1 MYSKVALVVLAAAV
15 AAAVLVAA
23 PAGAAGAKGTRAHPY
38 PMRTTVLLPK
48 SHGWKLR
55 VNGAVPNGTRLVLAA
70 SKHNFPPPA
79 GEQYFLINVS
89 MIYTGKGRDAPF
101 SAFELTSVGRTGL
114 TYTSLNDD
122 CGTPPKAL
130 NDFRKVRSGGKLT
143 GNVCFRVRQQ
153 DARGLLLKAVFTS
166 SAASVFFKLQ

>member
-1 MYSKVALVVLAAAV
+1 VYTKLAPVVLAAV
-15 AAAVLVAA
+15 AAVLVAA
-23 PAGAAGAKGTRAHPY
+23 SADAAGAKGTRAHPY

-48 SHGWKLR
+48 SRGWKLR

-101 SAFELTSVGRTGL
+101 SAFVLTSVGRTGL

-130 NDFRKVRSGGKLT
+130 NDFKKVPTGGKVT
-143 GNVCFRVRQQ
+143 GNVCYRVRQQ
-153 DARGLLLKAVFTS
+153 DAGALLLKAVPTS
-166 SAASVFFKLQ
+166 SAASIFFKLH